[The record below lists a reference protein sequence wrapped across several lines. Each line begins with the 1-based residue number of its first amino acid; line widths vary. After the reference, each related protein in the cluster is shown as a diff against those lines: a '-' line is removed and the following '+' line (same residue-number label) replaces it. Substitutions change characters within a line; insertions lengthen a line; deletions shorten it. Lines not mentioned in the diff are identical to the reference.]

1 MQVFI
6 TLWIIGKLQRIQRIS
21 LYTVEGKNKETGSE
35 NLIELVTMLFIYSVS
50 LYYILDQNS
59 EPKL

>member
-1 MQVFI
+1 MYVFI
-6 TLWIIGKLQRIQRIS
+6 ILWIIGKLQRIQRIS

-50 LYYILDQNS
+50 LYYILD
-59 EPKL
+59 